1 MKYKIK
7 EIREKKRIS
16 QTELAKLSGV
26 SRQTI
31 ISLESK
37 DNVDT
42 TVKTLNSIATALGVS
57 VKSLFFTDG
66 V

>member
-31 ISLESK
+31 ISLESES
-37 DNVDT
+37 NVET
-42 TVKTLNSIATALGVS
+42 TTKTLRALADALGVS
-57 VKSLFFTDG
+57 VKTLFLP
-66 V
+66 

>member
-1 MKYKIK
+1 MNYKIR

-16 QTELAKLSGV
+16 QTELAEMSGV

-31 ISLESK
+31 INLETK
-37 DNVDT
+37 DNIDT
-42 TVKTLNSIATALGVS
+42 TIGTLRAIADALEVS
-57 VKSLFFTDG
+57 VKSLFFTEN